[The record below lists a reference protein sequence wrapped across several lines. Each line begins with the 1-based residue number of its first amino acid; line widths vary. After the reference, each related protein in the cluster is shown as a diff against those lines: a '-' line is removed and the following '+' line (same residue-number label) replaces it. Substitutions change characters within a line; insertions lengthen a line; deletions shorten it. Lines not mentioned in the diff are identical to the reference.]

1 MSDISLIFW
10 LIQALTLLGINLMSI
25 SIIKDWRS
33 VKNESNIS
41 RH

>member
-33 VKNESNIS
+33 LNESNIS
-41 RH
+41 GH

>member
-25 SIIKDWRS
+25 SIIKDWKYIKSHGKFR
-33 VKNESNIS
+33 
-41 RH
+41 R